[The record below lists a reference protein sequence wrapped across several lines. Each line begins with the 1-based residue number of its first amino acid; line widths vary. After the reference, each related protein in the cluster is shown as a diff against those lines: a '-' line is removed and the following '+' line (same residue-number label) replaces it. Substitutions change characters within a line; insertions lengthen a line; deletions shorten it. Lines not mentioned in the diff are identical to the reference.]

1 MIFFCRENKYGKN
14 QNVDNVV
21 VSIYLGIVLMFR
33 LLLSLNPNKKTV
45 THKRLCVTVDP
56 VGPWLPK
63 APALHGC
70 DPS

>member
-33 LLLSLNPNKKTV
+33 LLLFLNPNKDLGT
-45 THKRLCVTVDP
+45 
-56 VGPWLPK
+56 
-63 APALHGC
+63 
-70 DPS
+70 